1 MNKKHNSAYF
11 KKDCYFCTQENELD
25 MTTLQLNEALFHE
38 LNIIVSDEEMMKEAI
53 KALRL
58 IVLNWGKSLPKI
70 AEKSM
75 ERDSLRPSSRCG
87 VWWNLLQKKS
97 IVTTDFY
104 ISTVNET
111 RFY

>member
-58 IVLNWGKSLPKI
+58 IVLNWGKI
-70 AEKSM
+70 APEKSEEEHGVGLPDAIKQM
-75 ERDSLRPSSRCG
+75 RGVVAFTPEEIDSDDR
-87 VWWNLLQKKS
+87 LLYLHSK
-97 IVTTDFY
+97 
-104 ISTVNET
+104 
-111 RFY
+111 